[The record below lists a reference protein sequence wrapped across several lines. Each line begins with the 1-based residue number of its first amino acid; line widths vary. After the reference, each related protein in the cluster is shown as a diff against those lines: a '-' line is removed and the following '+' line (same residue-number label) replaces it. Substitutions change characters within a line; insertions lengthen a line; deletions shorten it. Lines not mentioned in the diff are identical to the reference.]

1 METTIKKNEFIH
13 NGTKYSVFI
22 QDGFNQT
29 IMAKVYKN
37 DENMLPVVGTT
48 FAKKASFEHDIMKWA
63 KRCVENNF

>member
-1 METTIKKNEFIH
+1 
-13 NGTKYSVFI
+13 
-22 QDGFNQT
+22 
-29 IMAKVYKN
+29 MAKVYKN